1 MFKNLFWGIRAVV
14 SVIDNVLG
22 GFYFLQIGKNPI
34 GDGGVET
41 LLNVI
46 KAHRAIKFL
55 SLEVCSCSFD
65 LKEWSN

>member
-65 LKEWSN
+65 

>member
-1 MFKNLFWGIRAVV
+1 MV

-65 LKEWSN
+65 LKE